1 MDKNIIEIRDL
12 STKFGKEWIH
22 KDLNLDIPAKK
33 ISCIIGASGCGK
45 TTLMREILMLQP
57 IYSGKIFLLG
67 QEISKLADNPYKRK
81 QISSKMSMMFQHC
94 ALFSSLTNLQNVIFP
109 LKQHTDLP
117 LDILTDI
124 AIIKLKMVGLKEEA
138 FDKYPSE
145 ISGGML
151 KRVALARTIV
161 LDPKIIFLDEP
172 NAGLDPYSARA
183 MDELILYLKNE
194 LEMSVVMI
202 THDLST
208 IWNIVDDIIY
218 MDNKKIMLHD
228 TVEFVSQQTQYE
240 SIRKF
245 FGSHNETKDMEE
257 PIYE

>member
-1 MDKNIIEIRDL
+1 MTENLIEVRNL

-22 KDLNLDIPAKK
+22 KDLNLDIPPKK

-57 IYSGKIFLLG
+57 IHSGKIFLQG
-67 QEISKLADNPYKRK
+67 HEISRLVSNPIKRK
-81 QISSKMSMMFQHC
+81 EMSMNMSMMFQHC

-109 LKQHTDLP
+109 LKQHTKLP
-117 LDILTDI
+117 EDILTDI
-124 AIIKLKMVGLKEEA
+124 AIIKLKMVGLNEDA
-138 FDKYPSE
+138 FDKFPSE

-161 LDPKIIFLDEP
+161 LDPKVIFLDEP
-172 NAGLDPYSARA
+172 NAGLDPHSARS
-183 MDELILYLKNE
+183 MDELIKYLKEE
-194 LEMSVVMI
+194 LGMSVVMI

-218 MDNKKIMLHD
+218 MDEKKIMIHD
-228 TVEFVSQQTQYE
+228 SVEYVSKQTQYD
-240 SIRKF
+240 SIKKF
-245 FGSHNETKDMEE
+245 FGSHEGSKSEVITK
-257 PIYE
+257 